1 MKSYMNLKNRN
12 HERDLSLPLCP
23 KCKKK
28 KCECM

>member
-28 KCECM
+28 CECM